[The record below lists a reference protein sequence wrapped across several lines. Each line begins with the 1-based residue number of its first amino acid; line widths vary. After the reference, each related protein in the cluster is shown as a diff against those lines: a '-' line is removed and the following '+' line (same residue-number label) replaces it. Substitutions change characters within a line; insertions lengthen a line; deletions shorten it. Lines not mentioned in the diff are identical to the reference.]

1 MTMVAAAGRNDPC
14 PCGSGR
20 KFKKCCGLFAT
31 PPPHADALV
40 ALFHAGHFAE
50 MERGARHMLAR
61 DPETGVA
68 WKLLGI
74 ALSRQGKDALA
85 ASRKAADLLPEDPD
99 AHHNLGITLQAAGQ
113 HAEASK
119 SFVRAIEILPSF
131 AEAHRNLG
139 TALQAQG
146 EYAKAADCARRALA
160 LHPASAAAHNNLGN
174 ALWSQGRA
182 DAAVPCFERAL
193 ELNPQDAA
201 AHNNLGNALRDLERF
216 DAAAASYGRAIALS
230 PGFAEAHNNLG
241 ILYRNQGRLVEAEA
255 SCQRSLELDARG
267 LPAILLLASLRA
279 DGGRF
284 GEAEALC
291 RRAIAIDPH
300 CIEAWAALPAYRRM
314 AHGDAAWL
322 QQARALVQQALPA
335 RREALLRYA
344 MGKYCDD
351 VADYDAAFD
360 HYRRANEL
368 MRGTTRAYDRAGMER
383 LVDQLIAAP
392 SSVSAAASGD
402 SSRVVFIVGMP
413 RSGTT
418 LAEQILAAHGEV
430 FGAGELRFWTDAP
443 ASTDACA
450 SPGDVYLAHLPPESS
465 KAARVI
471 DKMPYNFLHL
481 GMIHAALPQ
490 AKIIHV
496 HRDPVDTCLSIY
508 FQDFGDTQTY
518 ARELGDLAHYYDQY
532 RRIMHHW
539 MAVLPPEAILDLA
552 YEDLVADQER
562 WSRAMVTFIGLDWD
576 PGCMEF
582 ERTER
587 TVMTASLWQV
597 RQKMHARSVG
607 RSRHYEKF
615 VTPLLGLRQTA

>member
-1 MTMVAAAGRNDPC
+1 MVVAAGRNDPC

-20 KFKKCCGLFAT
+20 KFKKCCGLVAT

-50 MERGARHMLAR
+50 MELGARHLLAR
-61 DPETGVA
+61 DPQAGVT

-74 ALSRQGKDALA
+74 ALSRQGKDALP
-85 ASRKAADLLPEDPD
+85 ASRKAADLLPADPD
-99 AHHNLGITLQAAGQ
+99 AHHNLGITLQASGQ
-113 HAEASK
+113 HAEAAK
-119 SFVRAIEILPSF
+119 SFGRAIEILPTF

-139 TALQAQG
+139 SALQAQG

-230 PGFAEAHNNLG
+230 PGFAEAHSNLG

-255 SCQRSLELDARG
+255 ACQRSLELDARG
-267 LPAILLLASLRA
+267 IPAILLLASLRA

-291 RRAIAIDPH
+291 RRAISIDPH

-314 AHGDAAWL
+314 GHGDAAWL
-322 QQARALVQQALPA
+322 QQARSLVQRPLPA

-351 VADYDAAFD
+351 VAEYDAAFD

-368 MRGTTRAYDRAGMER
+368 MRAVSPAYDRDAMER
-383 LVDQLIAAP
+383 FVDKLIAAP
-392 SSVSAAASGD
+392 AHLGSRSSGD

-418 LAEQILAAHGEV
+418 LAEQILASHDEV
-430 FGAGELRFWTDAP
+430 FGAGELKFWTEAKT
-443 ASTDACA
+443 AS
-450 SPGDVYLAHLPPESS
+450 GDVYLAHLPADSI

-508 FQDFGDTQTY
+508 FQDFGDTQPY
-518 ARELGDLAHYYDQY
+518 ARDLGDLAHYYDQY
-532 RRIMHHW
+532 RRIMRHW
-539 MAVLPPEAILDLA
+539 IKVLPPEAILDLA

-562 WSRAMVTFIGLDWD
+562 WSRAMVRFIGLDWD
-576 PGCMEF
+576 PGCLEF

-587 TVMTASLWQV
+587 AVMTASFRQV

-607 RSRHYEKF
+607 RSRHYEQF

>member
-1 MTMVAAAGRNDPC
+1 VTTVAAAGRNDPC

-20 KFKKCCGLFAT
+20 KFKKCCGLVTT
-31 PPPHADALV
+31 PPPRADALV

-50 MERGARHMLAR
+50 MELGARHLLAR
-61 DPETGVA
+61 DPQAGVA

-74 ALSRQGKDALA
+74 ALSRQGKDALP
-85 ASRKAADLLPEDPD
+85 ASRKAADLLPADPD

-113 HAEASK
+113 NAEAAK
-119 SFVRAIEILPSF
+119 SFGRAIEILPTF

-146 EYAKAADCARRALA
+146 DSAKAADCARRALA
-160 LHPASAAAHNNLGN
+160 LHPAS
-174 ALWSQGRA
+174 
-182 DAAVPCFERAL
+182 
-193 ELNPQDAA
+193 AA

-230 PGFAEAHNNLG
+230 PSFAEAHNNLG

-267 LPAILLLASLRA
+267 VPAIPLLASLRA

-291 RRAIAIDPH
+291 RRAIAIDPQ
-300 CIEAWAALPAYRRM
+300 CIEAGAALPAYRRM
-314 AHGDAAWL
+314 VHGDAAWL
-322 QQARALVQQALPA
+322 QQARALVQQPLPA
-335 RREALLRYA
+335 RRQALLRYA

-351 VADYDAAFD
+351 IAEYDAAFD

-368 MRGTTRAYDRAGMER
+368 MRGTARGYDREAMER
-383 LVDQLIAAP
+383 LVDHLIATP
-392 SSVSAAASGD
+392 SSVSAAAGGD

-418 LAEQILAAHGEV
+418 LAEQILASHNEV

-443 ASTDACA
+443 ASTAAPA
-450 SPGDVYLAHLPPESS
+450 SPGDAYLAHLPPDSS

-481 GMIHAALPQ
+481 GMIHATLSQ

-539 MAVLPPEAILDLA
+539 MSVLPPEAILDLA

-576 PGCMEF
+576 PGCLEF

-607 RSRHYEKF
+607 RSRNYEKF